1 MQSLDSCISTYCFS
15 YIVSGN
21 PREEKKHQLSPDLA
35 LAQGQVENAE
45 TETENGTLKWKPKY
59 GNRNTEV
66 RQKATY
72 RFTNVPC
79 RQRVTVS
86 KQCENQVVIHRTPA
100 STNIVV

>member
-45 TETENGTLKWKPKY
+45 TETEVRKRKY
-59 GNRNTEV
+59 RSETKSRLSVHEC
-66 RQKATY
+66 AL
-72 RFTNVPC
+72 
-79 RQRVTVS
+79 
-86 KQCENQVVIHRTPA
+86 
-100 STNIVV
+100 